1 MKKIALAAALATV
14 LSTNVQADA
23 LGIYL
28 GGQIWDNQASGTFG
42 DGSSLV
48 DFNLVDE
55 KQNSFFIAFEHPL
68 PLIPNARIASTSLET
83 NGMTTLD
90 TDFDFDD
97 ETFLNGAD
105 VNADFDVS
113 YVDYTLYY
121 ELFDND
127 LFSFELGLTARD
139 FDGAVTETET
149 ITTVT
154 TSNDGALDAE
164 EHPEHNHIV
173 TETTKAV
180 AMGKIETTE
189 IVPMLYVATNIS
201 LPLTG
206 LSVFA
211 QGDFLLKDENETF
224 EHSNQIIQES
234 RSIRVNLEQATRYV
248 QSKLAI
254 SRLNTKGVMLCIC
267 SVR

>member
-55 KQNSFFIAFEHPL
+55 KQNSFFVAFEHPL

-127 LFSFELGLTARD
+127 LLSFDFGITARD
-139 FDGAVTETET
+139 FDGDVTVSTQ
-149 ITTVT
+149 VT
-154 TSNDGALDAE
+154 TSSGTVSQSDTIA
-164 EHPEHNHIV
+164 V
-173 TETTKAV
+173 TDV
-180 AMGKIETTE
+180 
-189 IVPMLYVATNIS
+189 VPMLYVATNVG

-206 LSVFA
+206 LNLYA
-211 QGDFLLKDENETF
+211 QGNFLSFDDHTLYDYEVGVSYELVDNML
-224 EHSNQIIQES
+224 ID
-234 RSIRVNLEQATRYV
+234 VNVNAGYRAVKLE
-248 QSKLAI
+248 LED
-254 SRLNTKGVMLCIC
+254 LNDLYTNIEFDGVFVGTTIHF
-267 SVR
+267 

>member
-28 GGQIWDNQASGTFG
+28 GGQVWDNQASGTFG

-55 KQNSFFIAFEHPL
+55 KQNSFFVAFEHPL

-127 LFSFELGLTARD
+127 LLSFDFGITARD
-139 FDGAVTETET
+139 FDGDVTVSTQ
-149 ITTVT
+149 VT
-154 TSNDGALDAE
+154 TSSGTVSQSDTIA
-164 EHPEHNHIV
+164 V
-173 TETTKAV
+173 TDV
-180 AMGKIETTE
+180 
-189 IVPMLYVATNIS
+189 VPMLYVATNVG

-206 LSVFA
+206 LNLYA
-211 QGDFLLKDENETF
+211 QGNFLSFDDHTLYDYEVGVSYELIDNML
-224 EHSNQIIQES
+224 ID
-234 RSIRVNLEQATRYV
+234 VNVNAGYRAVKLE
-248 QSKLAI
+248 LED
-254 SRLNTKGVMLCIC
+254 LNDLYTNIEFDGLFVGTTIHF
-267 SVR
+267 

>member
-1 MKKIALAAALATV
+1 MKKIALAVTLASI

-68 PLIPNARIASTSLET
+68 PLIPNLRVASTSLET
-83 NGMTTLD
+83 TGNTTLA
-90 TDFDFDD
+90 TEFEFEG
-97 ETFLNGAD
+97 ETFNAD
-105 VNADFDVS
+105 ATVNADFNVS

-127 LFSFELGLTARD
+127 LVSFDFGLTARD
-139 FDGAVTETET
+139 FDGDVTVSAQANSGAES
-149 ITTVT
+149 VT
-154 TSNDGALDAE
+154 QSGSIE
-164 EHPEHNHIV
+164 V
-173 TETTKAV
+173 TDV
-180 AMGKIETTE
+180 
-189 IVPMLYVATNIS
+189 VPMLYVRTNVG

-206 LSVFA
+206 LNLYA
-211 QGDFLLKDENETF
+211 QGNFLSFDDHTLYDYEVGVSYELVDNLAVD
-224 EHSNQIIQES
+224 
-234 RSIRVNLEQATRYV
+234 VNINAGYRAVKLE
-248 QSKLAI
+248 LDD
-254 SRLNTKGVMLCIC
+254 LNDLYTNIEFDGVFIGTTIHF
-267 SVR
+267 

>member
-28 GGQIWDNQASGTFG
+28 GGQVWDNQASGTFG

-83 NGMTTLD
+83 NGTTTLD
-90 TDFDFDD
+90 SDFEFDD
-97 ETFLNGAD
+97 ETFLKDAN
-105 VNADFDVS
+105 VNADFNVS

-127 LFSFELGLTARD
+127 LLSFDFGITGRD
-139 FDGAVTETET
+139 FDGDVTVSTQVTTNSGTVTQSDTIAVT
-149 ITTVT
+149 
-154 TSNDGALDAE
+154 D
-164 EHPEHNHIV
+164 
-173 TETTKAV
+173 
-180 AMGKIETTE
+180 
-189 IVPMLYVATNIS
+189 IVPMLYVATNVG

-206 LSVFA
+206 LNLYA
-211 QGDFLLKDENETF
+211 QGNFLSFDDHTLYDYEVGVSYELIDNLAVD
-224 EHSNQIIQES
+224 
-234 RSIRVNLEQATRYV
+234 VNLNVGYRSV
-248 QSKLAI
+248 KLELED
-254 SRLNTKGVMLCIC
+254 LNDLYTNIEFDGVFVGTTIHF
-267 SVR
+267 

>member
-28 GGQIWDNQASGTFG
+28 GGQVWDNQASGTFG

-83 NGMTTLD
+83 NGTTTLD
-90 TDFDFDD
+90 SDFEFDD
-97 ETFLNGAD
+97 ETFLKDAN
-105 VNADFDVS
+105 VNADFNVS

-127 LFSFELGLTARD
+127 LLSFDFGITGRD
-139 FDGAVTETET
+139 FDGDVTVSTQVTTNSGTVTQSDTIAVT
-149 ITTVT
+149 
-154 TSNDGALDAE
+154 D
-164 EHPEHNHIV
+164 
-173 TETTKAV
+173 
-180 AMGKIETTE
+180 
-189 IVPMLYVATNIS
+189 IVPMLYVATNVG

-206 LSVFA
+206 LNIYA
-211 QGDFLLKDENETF
+211 QGNFLSFDDHTLYDYEVGVSYELIDNLAVD
-224 EHSNQIIQES
+224 
-234 RSIRVNLEQATRYV
+234 VNLNVGYRSV
-248 QSKLAI
+248 KLELED
-254 SRLNTKGVMLCIC
+254 LNDLYTNIEFDGVFVGTTIHF
-267 SVR
+267 

>member
-55 KQNSFFIAFEHPL
+55 KQNSFFVAFEHPL

-127 LFSFELGLTARD
+127 LLSFDFGITARD
-139 FDGAVTETET
+139 FDGDVTVSTQ
-149 ITTVT
+149 VT
-154 TSNDGALDAE
+154 TSSGTVSQSDTIA
-164 EHPEHNHIV
+164 V
-173 TETTKAV
+173 TDV
-180 AMGKIETTE
+180 
-189 IVPMLYVATNIS
+189 VPMLYVATNVG

-206 LSVFA
+206 LNLYA
-211 QGDFLLKDENETF
+211 QGNFLSFDDHTLYDYEVGVSYELVDNML
-224 EHSNQIIQES
+224 ID
-234 RSIRVNLEQATRYV
+234 VNVNAGYRAVKLE
-248 QSKLAI
+248 LED
-254 SRLNTKGVMLCIC
+254 LNDLYTNIEFDGLFVGTTIHF
-267 SVR
+267 

>member
-1 MKKIALAAALATV
+1 MKKIALVAALATV

-55 KQNSFFIAFEHPL
+55 KQNSFFVAFEHPL

-90 TDFDFDD
+90 TDFDFND
-97 ETFLNGAD
+97 EIFLSGAD

-127 LFSFELGLTARD
+127 LLSFDFGITARD
-139 FDGAVTETET
+139 FDGDVTVSTQ
-149 ITTVT
+149 VT
-154 TSNDGALDAE
+154 TSSGTVSQSDTIA
-164 EHPEHNHIV
+164 V
-173 TETTKAV
+173 TDV
-180 AMGKIETTE
+180 
-189 IVPMLYVATNIS
+189 VPMLYVATNVG

-206 LSVFA
+206 LNLYA
-211 QGDFLLKDENETF
+211 QGNFLSFDDHTLYDYEVGVSYELVDNML
-224 EHSNQIIQES
+224 ID
-234 RSIRVNLEQATRYV
+234 VNVNAGYRAVKLE
-248 QSKLAI
+248 LED
-254 SRLNTKGVMLCIC
+254 LNDLYTNIEFDGLFVGTTIHF
-267 SVR
+267 

>member
-28 GGQIWDNQASGTFG
+28 GGQVWDNQASGTFG

-55 KQNSFFIAFEHPL
+55 KQNSFFVAFEHPL

-97 ETFLNGAD
+97 ETFLSGAD

-127 LFSFELGLTARD
+127 LLSFDFGITARD
-139 FDGAVTETET
+139 FDGDVTVSTQ
-149 ITTVT
+149 VT
-154 TSNDGALDAE
+154 TSSGTVSQSDTIA
-164 EHPEHNHIV
+164 V
-173 TETTKAV
+173 TDV
-180 AMGKIETTE
+180 
-189 IVPMLYVATNIS
+189 VPMLYVATNVG

-206 LSVFA
+206 LNLYA
-211 QGDFLLKDENETF
+211 QGNFLSFDDHTLYDYEVGVSYELVDNML
-224 EHSNQIIQES
+224 ID
-234 RSIRVNLEQATRYV
+234 VNVNAGYRAVKLE
-248 QSKLAI
+248 LED
-254 SRLNTKGVMLCIC
+254 LNDLYTNIEFDGLFVGTTIHF
-267 SVR
+267 

>member
-55 KQNSFFIAFEHPL
+55 KQNSFFVAFEHPL

-97 ETFLNGAD
+97 EIFLSGAD

-127 LFSFELGLTARD
+127 LLSFDFGITARD
-139 FDGAVTETET
+139 FDGDVTVSTQ
-149 ITTVT
+149 VT
-154 TSNDGALDAE
+154 TSSGTVSQSDTIA
-164 EHPEHNHIV
+164 V
-173 TETTKAV
+173 TDV
-180 AMGKIETTE
+180 
-189 IVPMLYVATNIS
+189 VPMLYVATNVG

-206 LSVFA
+206 LNLYA
-211 QGDFLLKDENETF
+211 QGNFLSFDDHTLYDYEVGVSYELVDNML
-224 EHSNQIIQES
+224 ID
-234 RSIRVNLEQATRYV
+234 VNVNAGYRAVKLE
-248 QSKLAI
+248 LED
-254 SRLNTKGVMLCIC
+254 LNDLYTNIEFDGLFVGTTIHF
-267 SVR
+267 

>member
-28 GGQIWDNQASGTFG
+28 GGQVWDNQASGTFG

-55 KQNSFFIAFEHPL
+55 KQNSFFVAFEHPL

-90 TDFDFDD
+90 TDFVFDD
-97 ETFLNGAD
+97 ITFASGAD

-127 LFSFELGLTARD
+127 LLSFDFGITARD
-139 FDGAVTETET
+139 FDGDVTVSTQ
-149 ITTVT
+149 VT
-154 TSNDGALDAE
+154 TSSGTVSQSDTIA
-164 EHPEHNHIV
+164 V
-173 TETTKAV
+173 TDV
-180 AMGKIETTE
+180 
-189 IVPMLYVATNIS
+189 VPMLYVATNVG

-206 LSVFA
+206 LNLYA
-211 QGDFLLKDENETF
+211 QGNFLSFDDHTLYDYEVGVSYELVDNML
-224 EHSNQIIQES
+224 ID
-234 RSIRVNLEQATRYV
+234 VNVNAGYRAVKLE
-248 QSKLAI
+248 LED
-254 SRLNTKGVMLCIC
+254 LNDLYTNIEFDGLFVGTTIHF
-267 SVR
+267 

>member
-28 GGQIWDNQASGTFG
+28 GGQVWDNQASGTFG

-55 KQNSFFIAFEHPL
+55 KQNSFFVAFEHPL

-127 LFSFELGLTARD
+127 LLSFDFGITARD
-139 FDGAVTETET
+139 FDGDVTVSTQ
-149 ITTVT
+149 VT
-154 TSNDGALDAE
+154 TSSGTVSQSDTIA
-164 EHPEHNHIV
+164 V
-173 TETTKAV
+173 TDV
-180 AMGKIETTE
+180 
-189 IVPMLYVATNIS
+189 VPMLYVATNVG

-206 LSVFA
+206 LNLYA
-211 QGDFLLKDENETF
+211 QGNFLSFDDHTLYDYEVGVSYELVDNML
-224 EHSNQIIQES
+224 ID
-234 RSIRVNLEQATRYV
+234 VNVNAGYRAVKLE
-248 QSKLAI
+248 LED
-254 SRLNTKGVMLCIC
+254 LNDLYTNIEFDGLFVGTTIHF
-267 SVR
+267 

>member
-28 GGQIWDNQASGTFG
+28 GGQVWDNQASGTFG

-55 KQNSFFIAFEHPL
+55 KQNSFFVAFEHPL

-97 ETFLNGAD
+97 EIFLSGAD

-113 YVDYTLYY
+113 YLDYTLYY

-127 LFSFELGLTARD
+127 LLSFDFGITARD
-139 FDGAVTETET
+139 FDGDVTVSTQ
-149 ITTVT
+149 VT
-154 TSNDGALDAE
+154 TSSGTVSQSDTIA
-164 EHPEHNHIV
+164 V
-173 TETTKAV
+173 TDV
-180 AMGKIETTE
+180 
-189 IVPMLYVATNIS
+189 VPMLYVATNVG

-206 LSVFA
+206 LNLYA
-211 QGDFLLKDENETF
+211 QGNFLSFDDHTLYDYEVGVSYELVDNML
-224 EHSNQIIQES
+224 ID
-234 RSIRVNLEQATRYV
+234 VNVNAGYRAVKLE
-248 QSKLAI
+248 LED
-254 SRLNTKGVMLCIC
+254 LNDLYTNIEFDGVFVGTTIHF
-267 SVR
+267 

>member
-28 GGQIWDNQASGTFG
+28 GGQVWDNQASGTFG

-55 KQNSFFIAFEHPL
+55 KQNSFFVAFEHPL

-97 ETFLNGAD
+97 EIFLSGAD

-127 LFSFELGLTARD
+127 LLSFDFGITARD
-139 FDGAVTETET
+139 FDGDVTVSTQ
-149 ITTVT
+149 VT
-154 TSNDGALDAE
+154 TSSGTVSQSDTIA
-164 EHPEHNHIV
+164 V
-173 TETTKAV
+173 TDV
-180 AMGKIETTE
+180 
-189 IVPMLYVATNIS
+189 VPMLYVATNVG

-206 LSVFA
+206 LNLYA
-211 QGDFLLKDENETF
+211 QGNFLSFDDHTLYDYEVGVSYELVDNML
-224 EHSNQIIQES
+224 ID
-234 RSIRVNLEQATRYV
+234 VNVNAGYRAVKLE
-248 QSKLAI
+248 LED
-254 SRLNTKGVMLCIC
+254 LNDLYTNIEFDGVFVGTTIHF
-267 SVR
+267 